1 MLRIFAFVCLLAK
14 RLDARLTRGVDMHGR
29 CLAGLSRCLAGLSRS
44 QSARRLVAGRRQPLK
59 NHALTLAMR

>member
-1 MLRIFAFVCLLAK
+1 MVRIFAFVCSLAK
-14 RLDARLTRGVDMHGR
+14 RLDARLTRGVDMHG
-29 CLAGLSRCLAGLSRS
+29 RCLAGLSRS